1 MDSLARYGVAGSNKI
16 WSNAVN
22 TLLNAM
28 ESILL
33 DEDLQ
38 PLWPREHHGQDSKKK
53 NFLPPTPPVSSPH
66 DPTFSPPLKRK
77 KDPFPPS
84 DRSTKSQRM
93 TDHLTARLAS
103 SLHVSATFTPT
114 PIYQHHTT
122 GLENSRGFH
131 RVQDPANI
139 LGQPSFL
146 QSQADPSNNMPEH
159 LIPRKYKKAIRS
171 RSNPTTPI
179 SSHPPSPGSSH
190 TNDDPSTNFAVIT
203 GLGLDSFSSSSSPL
217 ILDPRR
223 SSRSSLFMR
232 RESRSNRSL
241 KAPHHMALATRLA
254 LFHRILST
262 TRSEAQVKDM
272 DIWITE
278 QMERR
283 NFPDRHT
290 LEAALTS
297 HVQILVGALTAL
309 ADGVPQHQS
318 SGGQD
323 QEITIYNSIQQTVD
337 SVLESAQWL
346 CGPEFEM
353 SISRICPQ
361 WPAHEKSIEQFVH
374 YVQVVESMK
383 EVSGRFQHPQELAED
398 LARCQEMIDYQRTL
412 FGETLRNH
420 GLEWRALGFPP
431 MEGLVQQTQ
440 DWILNMART
449 LTVKIKAEVHL
460 TLEQHGQPEMELE
473 EVAMSRAITDV
484 MELVLQGA
492 LFTGS
497 CLELV
502 GKRCPMLVTAWTEL
516 ASQYCYLTLTKRKEQ
531 ALLASRPRT
540 GKITGSSLF
549 LSSNESRKHAPSG
562 INRGLLL
569 RTMELF
575 ENISRLLQC
584 LMEMHEE
591 EALGGH
597 SPSITDESLGG
608 DDDDQSAIFGTSG
621 ASSDQDEAMDIATSS
636 SSSSFHSQGMQ
647 DDPLAPAFGNLLLQ
661 QLQHRGT
668 TQRRRAARQSM
679 DPAALQRWIAMESLA
694 SILVEIGLEL
704 CGSMAEALGS
714 SDTSVR
720 LESSLASFKPTLPTT
735 IPLLHQQEQQF
746 QLQDSLSP
754 RSRFGVLE
762 SINNN
767 SRNVSTTGH
776 HHQPMSSAARAA
788 AAISS
793 LTSFAGGNA
802 MALGTG
808 GIGLIYIQFVVR
820 LISKIIEFAGQDSH
834 QEQRLLR
841 IHSSL
846 QNLEFALAAT

>member
-1 MDSLARYGVAGSNKI
+1 
-16 WSNAVN
+16 
-22 TLLNAM
+22 
-28 ESILL
+28 
-33 DEDLQ
+33 
-38 PLWPREHHGQDSKKK
+38 
-53 NFLPPTPPVSSPH
+53 
-66 DPTFSPPLKRK
+66 
-77 KDPFPPS
+77 
-84 DRSTKSQRM
+84 M

-103 SLHVSATFTPT
+103 SLHVSATSNSTPV
-114 PIYQHHTT
+114 YQHHTT
-122 GLENSRGFH
+122 GQENSRGFH
-131 RVQDPANI
+131 RVQDPTNI
-139 LGQPSFL
+139 FGQPTFL

-159 LIPRKYKKAIRS
+159 LIPRKYKKVIRS

-190 TNDDPSTNFAVIT
+190 TNDDPSANFAAIT
-203 GLGLDSFSSSSSPL
+203 GLGLESFSSSSSPL
-217 ILDPRR
+217 ILDPKR
-223 SSRSSLFMR
+223 SSRSNLFMR
-232 RESRSNRSL
+232 RERSNRSL

-262 TRSEAQVKDM
+262 TRSEAQAKDM

-278 QMERR
+278 QMARR

-297 HVQILVGALTAL
+297 HVQILVGALTVL
-309 ADGVPQHQS
+309 ADGVPQPQPL
-318 SGGQD
+318 GGQD

-383 EVSGRFQHPQELAED
+383 EISGRFQHPQELSED

-412 FGETLRNH
+412 FGETLRSH

-449 LTVKIKAEVHL
+449 LTVKIKAEVNL
-460 TLEQHGQPEMELE
+460 TLELHGQPGMELE

-492 LFTGS
+492 LLTGS

-502 GKRCPMLVTAWTEL
+502 GRRCPMLVTAWTEL

-531 ALLASRPRT
+531 ALLASRPRG
-540 GKITGSSLF
+540 GKTPGSLLF
-549 LSSNESRKHAPSG
+549 LSSNESRKHAPSSMS
-562 INRGLLL
+562 RGLLL

-591 EALGGH
+591 EALGGL
-597 SPSITDESLGG
+597 SPSVTDESLGG
-608 DDDDQSAIFGTSG
+608 DDDDQSAVFGASA

-647 DDPLAPAFGNLLLQ
+647 DDPLPLAFGNYLQQ

-668 TQRRRAARQSM
+668 IRPRRAARQCM

-720 LESSLASFKPTLPTT
+720 IESSLAGFNPTLPTT
-735 IPLLHQQEQQF
+735 IPMLHQQEQHPF
-746 QLQDSLSP
+746 QLQDSLNA
-754 RSRFGVLE
+754 RSRFSVLGN
-762 SINNN
+762 INNN
-767 SRNVSTTGH
+767 SRNVSNTGH

-808 GIGLIYIQFVVR
+808 GIGLIYVQFVAR

-834 QEQRLLR
+834 QEQRLLV
-841 IHSSL
+841 SSWAYFL
-846 QNLEFALAAT
+846 FLSKYKLIEGC

>member
-1 MDSLARYGVAGSNKI
+1 MDGLALGYGMSGSSKI

-28 ESILL
+28 
-33 DEDLQ
+33 
-38 PLWPREHHGQDSKKK
+38 
-53 NFLPPTPPVSSPH
+53 
-66 DPTFSPPLKRK
+66 
-77 KDPFPPS
+77 
-84 DRSTKSQRM
+84 
-93 TDHLTARLAS
+93 
-103 SLHVSATFTPT
+103 
-114 PIYQHHTT
+114 
-122 GLENSRGFH
+122 GLENSRGFS
-131 RVQDPANI
+131 RVQDPTNAI
-139 LGQPSFL
+139 LDLGQLSFL
-146 QSQADPSNNMPEH
+146 QSQADPSNNMPDH
-159 LIPRKYKKAIRS
+159 LVPRKYKKAIRS

-179 SSHPPSPGSSH
+179 SSHPPSPGLSHVNDNQSSA
-190 TNDDPSTNFAVIT
+190 NFAAIN
-203 GLGLDSFSSSSSPL
+203 GLGLESFSHSSSSTPL
-217 ILDPRR
+217 ILDLRR

-262 TRSEAQVKDM
+262 TRSADAQAKDM
-272 DIWITE
+272 DTWITE
-278 QMERR
+278 QIIRR
-283 NFPDRHT
+283 SFPDRHT

-297 HVQILVGALTAL
+297 HVQTLVGALTVL
-309 ADGVPQHQS
+309 ADGIPQPQAF

-323 QEITIYNSIQQTVD
+323 QEIIIYNSIQQTVD
-337 SVLESAQWL
+337 SILESAQWL
-346 CGPEFEM
+346 CGLEFEM

-383 EVSGRFQHPQELAED
+383 ETVSGRFQHPQELSED
-398 LARCQEMIDYQRTL
+398 IARCQELIDYQRTL

-449 LTVKIKAEVHL
+449 LTVKIKAEVNL
-460 TLEQHGQPEMELE
+460 MLEQSQASGQPGMDLE
-473 EVAMSRAITDV
+473 EVAMSRAVTDV

-516 ASQYCYLTLTKRKEQ
+516 VSQYCFLTLTKRKEL
-531 ALLASRPRT
+531 AFLASRPRG
-540 GKITGSSLF
+540 GKATGSSLF
-549 LSSNESRKHAPSG
+549 LPSSEYRKHASSG
-562 INRGLLL
+562 MIRGLLL

-575 ENISRLLQC
+575 ENVPRLLQC
-584 LMEMHEE
+584 LVEMHEE
-591 EALGGH
+591 EALGH
-597 SPSITDESLGG
+597 SLSLTDESLGG
-608 DDDDQSAIFGTSG
+608 DDDDQSAILGASA
-621 ASSDQDEAMDIATSS
+621 ASSDQDEAMDITTSTS

-647 DDPLAPAFGNLLLQ
+647 DDTSPLPTCGNHP
-661 QLQHRGT
+661 QLPQYRLAAIRP
-668 TQRRRAARQSM
+668 RRNTRQGM
-679 DPAALQRWIAMESLA
+679 DPAALQRWIAVESLA
-694 SILVEIGLEL
+694 SVLVEIGLEL

-720 LESSLASFKPTLPTT
+720 SLRSSLGGFNPTPPAT
-735 IPLLHQQEQQF
+735 IPMMHSQQGQHQRV
-746 QLQDSLSP
+746 QLQESLNP
-754 RSRFGVLE
+754 RSRFGVLG
-762 SINNN
+762 SSVNSGGG
-767 SRNVSTTGH
+767 SRNFSTTGH
-776 HHQPMSSAARAA
+776 HTHQAMSSAARAA

-793 LTSFAGGNA
+793 LTSFAGGHA

-808 GIGLIYIQFVVR
+808 GIGLIYIQFVAR

-841 IHSSL
+841 VHSSL